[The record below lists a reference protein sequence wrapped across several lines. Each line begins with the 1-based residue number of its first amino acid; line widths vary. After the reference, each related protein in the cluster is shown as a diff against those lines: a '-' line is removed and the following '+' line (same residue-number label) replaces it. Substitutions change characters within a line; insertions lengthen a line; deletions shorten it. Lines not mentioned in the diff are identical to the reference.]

1 MATGKSSW
9 TAPIVAFFIGIALAG
24 QVVADDRVTLNPKSA
39 YPEGPV
45 LAGGLLYYAEMGSDR
60 VMVWDGD
67 RNRVVWS
74 RDGCGPTSVTRA
86 GEGALN
92 VLCHMEGS
100 VVRIRPSGETVKII
114 DRDADGLPFR
124 TPNASVNDARGGIYF
139 SSSGGFGP
147 TAPSTGA
154 ILYLDRDDR
163 LKRVAEGIH
172 YANGVALTPDGGKL
186 YVSEHL
192 SRQVRIYDVADD
204 GSLSGGRRFVSLD
217 DLVETDAGRGWEV
230 GPDGLAVDRKGNLY
244 IAEYGGGRFVIVDSH
259 AQLLATVA
267 VPERYVTAL
276 ALADD
281 EARIFITAP
290 VSLFSP
296 TEPGK
301 VYSVANPIARGN

>member
-9 TAPIVAFFIGIALAG
+9 TASILAFPIAIALASH
-24 QVVADDRVTLNPKSA
+24 VTADDRVTLNPKSA

-45 LAGGLLYYAEMGSDR
+45 LAGSLLYYAEMGSDR
-60 VMVWDGD
+60 VMVWDGV
-67 RNRVVWS
+67 RNQVVWS

-92 VLCHMEGS
+92 VLCHMQGS
-100 VVRIRPSGETVKII
+100 VVRISPAGETVKII
-114 DRDADGLPFR
+114 DRDGDGRPFR

-147 TAPSTGA
+147 TAPATGA

-163 LKRVAEGIH
+163 LNRVAEGIH
-172 YANGVALTPDGGKL
+172 YANGVALTPNGGKL

-192 SRQVRIYDVADD
+192 SRQVLVYDVAED

-217 DLVETDAGRGWEV
+217 DLTQGDADRGWEA
-230 GPDGLAVDRKGNLY
+230 GPDGLAVDREGNLY
-244 IAEYGGGRFVIVDSH
+244 IAEYGGGRFLIVNSDG
-259 AQLLATVA
+259 QLLATVA
-267 VPERYVTAL
+267 VPERYITAL
-276 ALADD
+276 ALAGD
-281 EARIFITAP
+281 EARIYVTAP
-290 VSLFSP
+290 VSLFSS

-301 VYSVANPIARGN
+301 VYSVANPIAQGK